1 MPYDDQKFEDD
12 MQKTKEILAVREAFL
27 QMDGDFDCV
36 DLFNFLRKKEMS
48 DNIPIDNIS
57 DILEKF
63 CEKGEVEVVE
73 KSSPTK
79 YRRIIEPE

>member
-27 QMDGDFDCV
+27 QMAGDFDCV

-63 CEKGEVEVVE
+63 CEKGEVEIVG